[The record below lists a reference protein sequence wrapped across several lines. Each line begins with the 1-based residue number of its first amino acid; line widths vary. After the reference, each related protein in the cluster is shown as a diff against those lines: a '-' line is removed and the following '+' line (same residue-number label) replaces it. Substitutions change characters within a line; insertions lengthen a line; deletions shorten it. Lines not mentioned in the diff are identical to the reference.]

1 VRSCLA
7 ALTRN
12 REPRVACLIDASIP
26 ALAKSCEHA
35 LETNSKT
42 NSAALRSHAGRVIAI
57 SLVVLLPCFWHR
69 RIEAGDLG
77 SHTYNA
83 WLAQLIGRGQAPG
96 LYIAR
101 QWTNVLGDLLL
112 AHLGRLLGLPTAE
125 RIVVSLSVLI
135 FFWGAFALIHAASL
149 RQPWLLTP
157 AIAML
162 AYGWTFQ
169 MGFLN
174 YYLSLGLAFFAI
186 ALVWR
191 AERPRS
197 WICAL
202 LLSGLA
208 FAAHPIGFLC
218 LAGTGIYVIF
228 ASRGRAR
235 WMLFPLAL
243 FAIAGVHFYV
253 RWRYVPLDPVLR
265 HFYLFSGPDQLV
277 VFGHRY
283 RLVALG
289 FLLIVGCIVAA
300 GVAADFHKAE
310 FWRTLRSPLELGVLA
325 VFATAM
331 LWGGISIS
339 GYSMSLGFLPQR
351 VSLISAV
358 LLLCLLGCMR
368 PRTWHLIALAFC
380 AAIFFLLL
388 YQDTGI
394 INRMEANVENQ
405 LATLPRGSRVIATI
419 WPPPGWRVGVE
430 HIFERACINK
440 CFAYSN
446 YEPSTKQFRIRVKP
460 GSPVVVDSAAVGLAM
475 REGRYV
481 VKPEDLPLKQ
491 LYQCNPDDLTQFCLR
506 DLSAG
511 EVNSGL
517 GYHPVY

>member
-135 FFWGAFALIHAASL
+135 FFWGAFALIHAASM
-149 RQPWLLTP
+149 RSPWLLTP

-174 YYLSLGLAFFAI
+174 YYLSLGLAFFAV
-186 ALVWR
+186 ALFWR
-191 AERPRS
+191 ADGVRG
-197 WICAL
+197 WICGL
-202 LLSGLA
+202 LLSVFSLV
-208 FAAHPIGFLC
+208 AHPIGFLW
-218 LAGTGIYVIF
+218 LAGTSVYVII
-228 ASRGRAR
+228 AKRGWAR

-243 FAIAGVHFYV
+243 FASASVHFYV
-253 RWRYVPLDPVLR
+253 RGRYVTSDPILR
-265 HFYLFSGPDQLV
+265 HFYLFIGPDQLV

-289 FLLIVGCIVAA
+289 FLLMCGCIVAA
-300 GVAADFHKAE
+300 GVAGDVHRAE
-310 FWRTLRSPLELGVLA
+310 FWRTLRTPLELGVLA
-325 VFATAM
+325 VFTTAM
-331 LWGGISIS
+331 FWGGISVS

-358 LLLCLLGCMR
+358 LLLCSLGCMLPHR
-368 PRTWHLIALAFC
+368 WHLIALSLC
-380 AAIFFLLL
+380 AAIFFLFL
-388 YQDTGI
+388 YQDTGT
-394 INRMEANVENQ
+394 INRMEENAENQ
-405 LATLPRGSRVIATI
+405 LGTLPRGSRVIATI

-430 HIFERACINK
+430 HIFDRACINH

-446 YEPSTKQFRIRVKP
+446 YEPSTKQFRIRVNS
-460 GSPVVVDSAAVGLAM
+460 GSPVVVASAAAGLAM

-481 VKPEDLPLKQ
+481 VKAEDLPLKQ
-491 LYQCNPDDLTQFCLR
+491 FCQCNPEDLTQFCLR
-506 DLSAG
+506 DLTAG
-511 EVNSGL
+511 EVNSRL
-517 GYHPVY
+517 GYQPVY